1 MHLHYL
7 FLLNLVLAN
16 NYAYAMVN
24 KPVKKYFNKNDVDSA
39 NSLLLKLVQHVSE
52 QNCKD
57 SSVIA
62 EELKTTLV
70 GKHTSLFAL
79 RFSNN
84 QTVLHAALDQ
94 ERALDI
100 IKIILSVAEKQATLF
115 IQIQDNDS
123 NTVLHLAA
131 RKGLATVIREIV
143 STIEPKDRKTVLG
156 YKNIR
161 GYTAYQIAKIYEKN
175 EALALLKEYQE
186 I

>member
-7 FLLNLVLAN
+7 FLLNFVLAN
-16 NYAYAMVN
+16 NYAYGMIN
-24 KPVKKYFNKNDVDSA
+24 KPVKKHFNKNDVDSA
-39 NSLLLKLVQHVSE
+39 NNLILKLVQHVSE
-52 QNCKD
+52 QNSKD
-57 SSVIA
+57 TSVIA

-70 GKHTSLFAL
+70 RKHTSLFAL

-84 QTVLHAALDQ
+84 QTVLHGALDQ
-94 ERALDI
+94 ESALDI
-100 IKIILSVAEKQATLF
+100 IKIVLFVADKQATLF

-131 RKGLATVIREIV
+131 RKGLASVIREV
-143 STIEPKDRKTVLG
+143 VNAMEPKDRKTVLG

-161 GYTAYQIAKIYEKN
+161 GYTAYQIAKFYEQN
-175 EALALLKEYQE
+175 EALAVLEEYQE